1 MSDNPNSSAI
11 QVHRVFIKATPEA
24 IWDALTRPELI
35 ERYGYLSRAQYDLRA
50 GGKFQAFANAQQ
62 KNYGAPDVIIDGEV
76 IEIQPQRKL
85 VQTWHPLFDAVTR
98 AEPPTRLTHEIE
110 PLPQGYC
117 RVTLTHDVTTA
128 PSLVDVVSGANPQAG
143 GGWPFILSDLKSML
157 ETGRAMAA

>member
-1 MSDNPNSSAI
+1 MSENSKSPAI
-11 QVHRVFIKATPEA
+11 QVHRVFIKATPDA

-50 GGKFQAFANAQQ
+50 GGKYQAFANAEQ
-62 KNYGAPDVIIDGEV
+62 KKYGAPDVIIDGEV
-76 IEIQPQRKL
+76 IEVQPQRKL
-85 VQTWHPLFDAVTR
+85 VQTWHPLFDAVTT

-110 PLPQGYC
+110 LLPQGYC
-117 RVTLTHDVTTA
+117 CVTVIHDVTNA
-128 PSLVDVVSGANPQAG
+128 PSLVDVVSGENLQSG